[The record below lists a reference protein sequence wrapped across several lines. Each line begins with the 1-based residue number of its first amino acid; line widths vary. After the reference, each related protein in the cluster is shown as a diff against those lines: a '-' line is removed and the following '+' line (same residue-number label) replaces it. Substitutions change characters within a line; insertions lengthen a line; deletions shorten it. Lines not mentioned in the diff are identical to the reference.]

1 MEEQNRTSGETRS
14 AADGETTM
22 ESLLK
27 RGRDAMPAEQTAEA
41 ERILSGLRDGQC
53 YYSPALGTFVDSR
66 AYYPIAETPG
76 VYLSSIAPAD
86 VARKLID
93 CDLEAAWLL
102 GEDGEPAGE
111 IELSDA
117 DGRWYF
123 DRRLKALAAGMAA
136 SGSWAEVDAIG
147 YGDGDL
153 AARRTLFSVV
163 RPYLESEA
171 LPGPDAS
178 VEERRAA
185 MFAALS
191 RAAVDTEAWRVI
203 DEIAA
208 GMDPADAPLW
218 TRAGSPARRLMAAAQ
233 SGWESSGGD
242 PYRQMSRDLMRLLD
256 DARAGAVEFMGETLD
271 ADEVFAC
278 ATFAAG
284 AIPASMVEDW
294 MSGATIQEVCERYN
308 ERAEAAR
315 GSVAGSVTEAA
326 REKRA
331 FAVYCDS
338 DKSLRFYRRAE
349 VPQEGETIDG
359 RTVDAVYTEQSFA
372 TVDEDGCPWSRHAHD
387 VETVE
392 VVDEGVAPESTSEW
406 FSGFEAL
413 ERCDLSRLD
422 TTGVSDMSM
431 MFEDC
436 ESLAGLDLSGIDTRN
451 TTDMSWMFDGCRSLK
466 SLDLSGFD
474 TSKTSDM
481 AGMFW
486 GCSSLSSIDV
496 SSFDT
501 SRVEDM
507 SCMFQECSSLPDL
520 NLSGFDVSEAGNM
533 RQMFYG
539 CTALASLDIGGFRP
553 VSAKDAELM
562 FEGCDSLPAETRRAL
577 ESKMAG
583 IEKNGQEEQ
592 TFAVYCEDD
601 KSLRFY
607 NRAEVPQ
614 DGDVLEGR
622 TADAVFSGEEFE
634 DQLWDDYAD
643 DVETVEVVDEGIAP
657 ESTANWFAGFESMAS
672 CDLSKLDT
680 GNVTDMGWMFDG
692 CESLK
697 ELDLSGFDTRRVET
711 MTSMFAG
718 CSSLKSIDLSSLDTG
733 KVRSMGSMFK
743 GCAGL
748 RSLDL
753 SGFETGNVEVASWM
767 FAGCESLAE
776 IDLSGLDTSK
786 VETMNAMFL
795 DCSSLGSLDLSGFDT
810 ARVDDMD
817 AMFAG
822 CSSLAELDMS
832 GIDASSAPSA
842 DDMFAGCD
850 SLPAETARA
859 IEAKI
864 AGIEAA
870 PVADAPQEKR
880 AFAVY
885 CDADKSL
892 RFYNRAEVPLAGGRF
907 EGRTVDEVYT
917 GHSFTDGAMGAP
929 LLRRRPWG
937 HHDRDVETVEV
948 VDEGI
953 APESTA
959 RWFSGFERM
968 AFCDLSKLDTSRVT
982 SMAAMFRDCSSL
994 AALDLSGFDTSN
1006 VGDMNWM
1013 FRGCSSL
1020 ESLDLSGF
1028 DTGNV
1033 KDMHT
1038 MFAYCSSLASLDLSG
1053 FDTGRVETME
1063 GMFKDCAGLEE
1074 LDLSD
1079 FDTGNVEDMSSMF
1092 EDCKSLTGLELSSFD
1107 TARVEDMHT
1116 MFADCSSLAALDLSG
1131 FETGNVEDMGDMFR
1145 RCWRLVSLDLSGF
1158 DTSRTENMAYM
1169 FADCKSLASLDLSGF
1184 DTGRVETTGGMF
1196 FGCTRLESLNLSG
1209 FDPVRVETISDMF
1222 YGCDS
1227 LPAETVRAIG
1237 AKIAGIEAPRAGEAS
1252 QEKQAFAV
1260 YCDADKSLR
1269 FYNRAEVPQ
1278 EGETVDGRTAD
1289 AVYAA
1294 EAFDGHRWGA
1304 HADDVETV
1312 EVVDED
1318 IAPESTAYWFHGFD
1332 RMTSCD
1338 LAKLDTGNVKEMGW
1352 TFYGCRAL
1360 KELDLSGFDTGRATD
1375 MSNMFCDCTS
1385 LESLDLSGFDTGR
1398 VGSMAGMFLHCESL
1412 AAVDLSRFDTG
1423 NVGNMAWM
1431 FAACESL
1438 ESLDLSSFDTARVES
1453 MEAMFRGCGR
1463 LTSLDLSSFDTRR
1476 VDEMDAMFDGCESLT
1491 GLDLA
1496 SFDTARVETMHGMFA
1511 DCSSLAALDLSGFE
1525 TGNVEDMGYMFD
1537 GCSSLASL
1545 DLSGF
1550 DTSRVDDMDAMFY
1563 GCSSLEELDMSGLDA
1578 SSAPS
1583 SDDMFA
1589 GCDSLPAETVRAI
1602 EAKIAGIELKPAAE
1616 AQQEKQAFAVYCDA
1630 DKSLRF
1636 YNRAEVPQEGETI
1649 DGRTADAVYAAEGFA
1664 APPWRA
1670 HARDIH
1676 AVEVVDE
1683 GIAPESTAY
1692 WFSGFDHMTACE
1704 LSKLDTSRVKTMLW
1718 MFNGCKSLEKLD
1730 LSGFDTGNAANMS
1743 FMFAN
1748 CENLQTLDL
1757 SGFDTSR
1764 ADTMSWMFF
1773 RCSSLEELD
1782 LSVLDTSRVGE
1793 MKHMFDGCSSLK
1805 ELDLSSFDVPSVE
1818 AVQHL
1823 LDHCDSLPME
1833 TILAF
1838 ESKVAAAK
1846 GGAQEEKGPASP
1858 VREAEPIGA
1867 EEPKPSH
1874 FTEGQ
1879 DIPSFSAAAIASQ
1892 IAGLLNATESRRSDL
1907 GEAAYSRSIAAAET
1921 ILRAV
1926 GIEMR
1931 RDAAKGAWT
1940 CVAPDGT
1947 VSGSQARSAALAAT
1961 EALDGAERAWAAEA
1975 GVALTSDMKV
1985 ADAQG
1990 AQAVLDEEGLAQLI
2004 SFDRARALVDG
2015 ILAEMGVAVERFG
2028 NAAGAYVRPTSL
2040 TARAAAA
2047 AEEWIALHVPAEAGR
2062 YPEGW
2067 AAARRAA
2074 TGFLNAR
2081 TLGVTGEGASDTEMR
2096 AALAEAARFADG
2108 AVKVGSDPNVIGA
2121 NELARTLERA
2131 AEGAPLTPADSD
2143 FEPPAVQERR
2153 PAEDTARKAD
2163 LGFETSAVRE
2173 GAFLVHDFGE
2183 PNRACAA
2190 RLVEDAYTASG
2201 WSWEVETLSFSGEA
2215 WEAVDICYVDEAES
2229 PLAAIGL
2236 ANGVVYGADPIGM
2249 DEYRALPRAQE
2260 APAVDR
2266 GEITRAVERL
2276 NAAEKAFQL
2285 AQSRLGSTNRLD
2297 RHGMNDDE
2305 DEAREMLDDADWDA
2319 YIAAFDDHGDA
2330 LAALTAAGGTP
2341 IFDPEAREWSAIEEG
2356 DVDGALAAA
2365 RRADGA
2371 LQEIADNAKALYSR
2385 ESGRIEESALETLE
2399 PETLEAVS
2407 ALQANL
2413 AGARGVCARA
2423 GEPLWRVAWGSE
2435 LRAHRPRPGEATT
2448 RADATSAWTTGK
2460 PGELSYSAQTPSG
2473 EAICG
2478 GTVSASEVGR
2488 WEATGAADAEGAQGY
2503 RIGTFDD
2510 IDDAVVAIMG
2520 DAARFGVEAD
2530 TVGIERAATKAGD
2543 ELLEEASGIDG
2554 AGKAPAAA
2562 VIASAARA
2570 EDPAASV
2577 RLAACAYE
2585 LRSLAGGETASTLA
2599 ARAAR
2604 LVAREI
2610 AVGIASPGARARV
2623 ADLSRGG
2630 DAEETAAEAL
2640 AAAFPDALGGAE
2652 RGVGSVRAL
2661 YDERDYAGERAEEMR
2676 PAWGE
2681 VLAAYGL
2688 DPADLPFEAYLA
2700 ACRDN
2705 ALAGALHAMEARAA
2719 SRGGAAVSDGGPIP
2733 AMAHGPKA
2741 CREAVSRIVDED
2753 GEYVVEGRDGSRTR
2767 VRASAA
2773 DEPFE
2778 LSRKLHC
2785 VGAVGPARLAS
2796 GARWAA
2802 DPAGDR
2808 MALRAMLTSDEPA
2821 LEVTAERGDDGAW
2834 SAEARAIDPV
2844 TGEMVPVGQPA
2855 WGLADRD
2862 AAREWCEDAAW
2873 RLGFGLSADA
2883 GGWAQAAA
2891 SVERARLPLYRAS
2904 QGARALDL
2912 SIAALEQRA
2921 QGFPADGRGW
2931 AMRTANG
2938 RMIGSTSL
2946 DSLFEGADVL
2956 SIDEDEDGMTATL
2969 LEDGERFEA
2978 EIRLSPSEASDWD
2991 ECEPPCVGPWAA
3003 TSGEPLQWSLGACPA
3018 EAELTSTEAHGR
3030 IAAKASAEA
3039 GGTWS
3044 ATVTDAGREVA
3055 RVRGLASAEQARQIC
3070 EMSSFRLGGAVCTA
3084 AAYQFSEASAKVEAA
3099 VAGTLADFSLAPG
3112 IDGESLLADWAR
3124 ESRGADPEDA
3134 TVLEAAAALGPMAAY
3149 SADRARPAV
3158 QEAGRTVEAVREGAA
3173 AAGIARARSLV
3184 VARAASIGAAVSMMA
3199 AGPTGA
3205 AVAYRDLAF
3214 APAADGTWTVM
3225 KEASDGSFSPF
3236 EAGWRPGA
3244 LSLDERAASAEVAQ
3258 MELASPAECAAGR
3271 WAGAG
3276 EWLAA
3281 RVREAVPAGT
3291 APQELSAAC
3300 SRGGSLARA
3309 ARAAEARM
3317 WACAASD
3324 VSACRA
3330 PSREGAV
3337 RSWRPVVEAWAEQA
3351 DVEIAAEEA
3360 ERIACELARQA
3371 AMRDIQAARAA
3382 AQALAR
3388 RDLLPDLEAIAPRDG
3403 AEREWEVRPASAEER
3418 RARVRREA
3426 DDAFQC
3432 TLVAGTALSMA
3443 AAIGPLVESRAAG
3456 LAGIATA
3463 GAAAASASATAAP
3476 VIDPALLAAPDDPG
3490 AFSRGTI

>member
-1 MEEQNRTSGETRS
+1 MEEQNRTPGETRS

-53 YYSPALGTFVDSR
+53 YYSPKLGTFVDSR

-93 CDLEAAWLL
+93 CDLETAWLL

-163 RPYLESEA
+163 RPYLEPEA

-178 VEERRAA
+178 AEERRAA
-185 MFAALS
+185 MLAALS

-208 GMDPADAPLW
+208 GMDPADAPSW
-218 TRAGSPARRLMAAAQ
+218 ARAGSPARRLMAAAQ

-242 PYRQMSRDLMRLLD
+242 PYRQMSRDLMSLLD
-256 DARAGAVEFMGETLD
+256 DAREGAVEYMGETLD

-315 GSVAGSVTEAA
+315 
-326 REKRA
+326 R
-331 FAVYCDS
+331 
-338 DKSLRFYRRAE
+338 
-349 VPQEGETIDG
+349 
-359 RTVDAVYTEQSFA
+359 
-372 TVDEDGCPWSRHAHD
+372 
-387 VETVE
+387 
-392 VVDEGVAPESTSEW
+392 
-406 FSGFEAL
+406 
-413 ERCDLSRLD
+413 
-422 TTGVSDMSM
+422 
-431 MFEDC
+431 
-436 ESLAGLDLSGIDTRN
+436 
-451 TTDMSWMFDGCRSLK
+451 
-466 SLDLSGFD
+466 
-474 TSKTSDM
+474 
-481 AGMFW
+481 
-486 GCSSLSSIDV
+486 
-496 SSFDT
+496 
-501 SRVEDM
+501 
-507 SCMFQECSSLPDL
+507 
-520 NLSGFDVSEAGNM
+520 
-533 RQMFYG
+533 
-539 CTALASLDIGGFRP
+539 
-553 VSAKDAELM
+553 
-562 FEGCDSLPAETRRAL
+562 PAEGR
-577 ESKMAG
+577 
-583 IEKNGQEEQ
+583 
-592 TFAVYCEDD
+592 ED
-601 KSLRFY
+601 
-607 NRAEVPQ
+607 
-614 DGDVLEGR
+614 
-622 TADAVFSGEEFE
+622 
-634 DQLWDDYAD
+634 
-643 DVETVEVVDEGIAP
+643 
-657 ESTANWFAGFESMAS
+657 
-672 CDLSKLDT
+672 
-680 GNVTDMGWMFDG
+680 
-692 CESLK
+692 
-697 ELDLSGFDTRRVET
+697 
-711 MTSMFAG
+711 
-718 CSSLKSIDLSSLDTG
+718 
-733 KVRSMGSMFK
+733 VR
-743 GCAGL
+743 
-748 RSLDL
+748 
-753 SGFETGNVEVASWM
+753 
-767 FAGCESLAE
+767 
-776 IDLSGLDTSK
+776 
-786 VETMNAMFL
+786 
-795 DCSSLGSLDLSGFDT
+795 
-810 ARVDDMD
+810 
-817 AMFAG
+817 
-822 CSSLAELDMS
+822 
-832 GIDASSAPSA
+832 
-842 DDMFAGCD
+842 
-850 SLPAETARA
+850 
-859 IEAKI
+859 
-864 AGIEAA
+864 
-870 PVADAPQEKR
+870 
-880 AFAVY
+880 
-885 CDADKSL
+885 
-892 RFYNRAEVPLAGGRF
+892 
-907 EGRTVDEVYT
+907 
-917 GHSFTDGAMGAP
+917 
-929 LLRRRPWG
+929 
-937 HHDRDVETVEV
+937 
-948 VDEGI
+948 
-953 APESTA
+953 
-959 RWFSGFERM
+959 
-968 AFCDLSKLDTSRVT
+968 
-982 SMAAMFRDCSSL
+982 
-994 AALDLSGFDTSN
+994 
-1006 VGDMNWM
+1006 
-1013 FRGCSSL
+1013 
-1020 ESLDLSGF
+1020 
-1028 DTGNV
+1028 
-1033 KDMHT
+1033 
-1038 MFAYCSSLASLDLSG
+1038 
-1053 FDTGRVETME
+1053 
-1063 GMFKDCAGLEE
+1063 
-1074 LDLSD
+1074 
-1079 FDTGNVEDMSSMF
+1079 
-1092 EDCKSLTGLELSSFD
+1092 
-1107 TARVEDMHT
+1107 
-1116 MFADCSSLAALDLSG
+1116 
-1131 FETGNVEDMGDMFR
+1131 
-1145 RCWRLVSLDLSGF
+1145 
-1158 DTSRTENMAYM
+1158 
-1169 FADCKSLASLDLSGF
+1169 
-1184 DTGRVETTGGMF
+1184 
-1196 FGCTRLESLNLSG
+1196 
-1209 FDPVRVETISDMF
+1209 
-1222 YGCDS
+1222 
-1227 LPAETVRAIG
+1227 
-1237 AKIAGIEAPRAGEAS
+1237 
-1252 QEKQAFAV
+1252 EKQAFAV

-1294 EAFDGHRWGA
+1294 EAFDGHRWGV

-1312 EVVDED
+1312 EVVDEG

-1338 LAKLDTGNVKEMGW
+1338 IAKLDTGNAKEMGW

-1438 ESLDLSSFDTARVES
+1438 ESLDLYSFDTARVES

-1463 LTSLDLSSFDTRR
+1463 LARLDLSGFDTRR
-1476 VDEMDAMFDGCESLT
+1476 VDEMDAMFDGCGSLT
-1491 GLDLA
+1491 ELDLTG
-1496 SFDTARVETMHGMFA
+1496 FDTARVETMHGMFA
-1511 DCSSLAALDLSGFE
+1511 DCSSLASLDLFGFE

-1616 AQQEKQAFAVYCDA
+1616 AQQEKQAFAVYCHA

-1773 RCSSLEELD
+1773 RCSSL
-1782 LSVLDTSRVGE
+1782 
-1793 MKHMFDGCSSLK
+1793 K

-1818 AVQHL
+1818 AVQHM

-1846 GGAQEEKGPASP
+1846 GGAQEEKDTASP

-1867 EEPKPSH
+1867 EEPKPSP

-1879 DIPSFSAAAIASQ
+1879 DIPSFSAAAIAPQ

-1907 GEAAYSRSIAAAET
+1907 GETAYSRSIEAAET

-1931 RDAAKGAWT
+1931 RDAASRAWT
-1940 CVAPDGT
+1940 CAAPEGT

-1961 EALDGAERAWAAEA
+1961 EALDGAERAWAADT
-1975 GVALTSDMKV
+1975 GVALTSDMRL
-1985 ADAQG
+1985 ADPRG
-1990 AQAVLDEEGLAQLI
+1990 AQAILDEEGLAQLI

-2015 ILAEMGVAVERFG
+2015 ILAEMGVAVQRFG
-2028 NAAGAYVRPTSL
+2028 NASGAYVRPTSL

-2067 AAARRAA
+2067 AAARKAA

-2081 TLGVTGEGASDTEMR
+2081 TLGVTGAGAADGEMR

-2108 AVKVGSDPNVIGA
+2108 AIKVDSDPSVIGA

-2163 LGFETSAVRE
+2163 LGFGTSAVRE

-2183 PNRACAA
+2183 PNRASAA

-2201 WSWEVETLSFSGEA
+2201 WSWEVETLSLSGEA

-2260 APAVDR
+2260 TPAVDR
-2266 GEITRAVERL
+2266 GEITRALERL
-2276 NAAEKAFQL
+2276 NADEKAFRF

-2371 LQEIADNAKALYSR
+2371 LQEIAENAKALYSR
-2385 ESGRIEESALETLE
+2385 EFGRIEESALETLE

-2448 RADATSAWTTGK
+2448 RADAVSAWTTGK

-2543 ELLEEASGIDG
+2543 ELLEEASGIAD
-2554 AGKAPAAA
+2554 AEKAPLAA

-2599 ARAAR
+2599 ARAAG

-2610 AVGIASPGARARV
+2610 ETGIAAPGARARV

-2630 DAEETAAEAL
+2630 DAEQTAAEAL

-2700 ACRDN
+2700 ARRDN

-2733 AMAHGPKA
+2733 AMADGPKA

-2785 VGAVGPARLAS
+2785 AGAVGPARLAS

-2844 TGEMVPVGQPA
+2844 TGEMVPAGQPA

-2891 SVERARLPLYRAS
+2891 SVEQARLPLYRAS

-2912 SIAALEQRA
+2912 SIAALERRA
-2921 QGFPADGRGW
+2921 QGFPADGGGW
-2931 AMRTANG
+2931 AMRTAAG

-2978 EIRLSPSEASDWD
+2978 EIRLSPSEAADWD

-3205 AVAYRDLAF
+3205 AVVYRDLAF

-3225 KEASDGSFSPF
+3225 KEAGDGSFSPF

-3291 APQELSAAC
+3291 APKALSAAC

-3426 DDAFQC
+3426 DDALQC

>member
-1 MEEQNRTSGETRS
+1 MVEQNRTPGETRS
-14 AADGETTM
+14 EADGETTM

-27 RGRDAMPAEQTAEA
+27 RGRDAMPAGQTAEA

-53 YYSPALGTFVDSR
+53 YYSPELGTFVDSR

-76 VYLSSIAPAD
+76 VYLSSIAPAN

-102 GEDGEPAGE
+102 GEDGEPAGS

-153 AARRTLFSVV
+153 AARRTLFSAV
-163 RPYLESEA
+163 RPYLEPES
-171 LPGPDAS
+171 LPGPEAGA
-178 VEERRAA
+178 EERRAA
-185 MFAALS
+185 MIAALS

-208 GMDPADAPLW
+208 GMDPADAPSW
-218 TRAGSPARRLMAAAQ
+218 VRAGSPARRLMAAAQ
-233 SGWESSGGD
+233 SGWESAGGD
-242 PYRQMSRDLMRLLD
+242 PYRRMGRDLMSLLD

-315 GSVAGSVTEAA
+315 GPVAGSVTEVA

-338 DKSLRFYRRAE
+338 DKSLRFYNRAE

-359 RTVDAVYTEQSFA
+359 RTADAVYAAEEF
-372 TVDEDGCPWSRHAHD
+372 DGHRWYAHADD

-392 VVDEGVAPESTSEW
+392 VVDEGVAPESTAYW
-406 FSGFEAL
+406 FH
-413 ERCDLSRLD
+413 
-422 TTGVSDMSM
+422 
-431 MFEDC
+431 
-436 ESLAGLDLSGIDTRN
+436 
-451 TTDMSWMFDGCRSLK
+451 
-466 SLDLSGFD
+466 GFD
-474 TSKTSDM
+474 RMT
-481 AGMFW
+481 
-486 GCSSLSSIDV
+486 
-496 SSFDT
+496 
-501 SRVEDM
+501 
-507 SCMFQECSSLPDL
+507 
-520 NLSGFDVSEAGNM
+520 
-533 RQMFYG
+533 
-539 CTALASLDIGGFRP
+539 
-553 VSAKDAELM
+553 
-562 FEGCDSLPAETRRAL
+562 
-577 ESKMAG
+577 
-583 IEKNGQEEQ
+583 
-592 TFAVYCEDD
+592 
-601 KSLRFY
+601 
-607 NRAEVPQ
+607 
-614 DGDVLEGR
+614 
-622 TADAVFSGEEFE
+622 
-634 DQLWDDYAD
+634 
-643 DVETVEVVDEGIAP
+643 
-657 ESTANWFAGFESMAS
+657 S
-672 CDLSKLDT
+672 CDLAKLDT
-680 GNVTDMGWMFDG
+680 GHVKEMGWTFYG
-692 CESLK
+692 CRALK
-697 ELDLSGFDTRRVET
+697 ELDLSGFDTGRATDMSNMFCDCTSLESLDLSGFDTGRVGSMAGMFLRCESLAAVDLSRFDTGNVGNMAWMFAACKSLEGFDLSSFDTSRVESMEAMFRGCGRLASLDLSGLDTRRVDEMDAMFEGCGSLTELNLSGFDTARVVT
-711 MTSMFAG
+711 MHGMFAD
-718 CSSLKSIDLSSLDTG
+718 CSSL
-733 KVRSMGSMFK
+733 
-743 GCAGL
+743 AE
-748 RSLDL
+748 LDL
-753 SGFETGNVEVASWM
+753 SGFETGNVEDMGYM
-767 FAGCESLAE
+767 F
-776 IDLSGLDTSK
+776 SG
-786 VETMNAMFL
+786 
-795 DCSSLGSLDLSGFDT
+795 CSSLAALDLSGFDT
-810 ARVDDMD
+810 SRVDDMD
-817 AMFAG
+817 AMFSG
-822 CSSLAELDMS
+822 CSSLEELDMS
-832 GIDASSAPSA
+832 ALDASSAPSA

-850 SLPAETARA
+850 SLPSETVRA

-864 AGIEAA
+864 AGIEVPRAA
-870 PVADAPQEKR
+870 EGPQEKQ

-994 AALDLSGFDTSN
+994 
-1006 VGDMNWM
+1006 
-1013 FRGCSSL
+1013 

-1038 MFAYCSSLASLDLSG
+1038 MFAYCSSLAALDLSGFDTSRAENMAYMFADCKSLASLDLSG

-1063 GMFKDCAGLEE
+1063 GMFDGCSSLAA

-1079 FDTGNVEDMSSMF
+1079 FDTGNVENMSSMF
-1092 EDCKSLTGLELSSFD
+1092 EDCKSLTGLDLASFD
-1107 TARVEDMHT
+1107 TARVETMHG

-1145 RCWRLVSLDLSGF
+1145 RCSRLVSLDLSGF
-1158 DTSRTENMAYM
+1158 DTSRAENMAYM

-1222 YGCDS
+1222 YGC
-1227 LPAETVRAIG
+1227 G
-1237 AKIAGIEAPRAGEAS
+1237 
-1252 QEKQAFAV
+1252 
-1260 YCDADKSLR
+1260 
-1269 FYNRAEVPQ
+1269 
-1278 EGETVDGRTAD
+1278 
-1289 AVYAA
+1289 
-1294 EAFDGHRWGA
+1294 
-1304 HADDVETV
+1304 
-1312 EVVDED
+1312 
-1318 IAPESTAYWFHGFD
+1318 
-1332 RMTSCD
+1332 
-1338 LAKLDTGNVKEMGW
+1338 
-1352 TFYGCRAL
+1352 
-1360 KELDLSGFDTGRATD
+1360 
-1375 MSNMFCDCTS
+1375 
-1385 LESLDLSGFDTGR
+1385 
-1398 VGSMAGMFLHCESL
+1398 
-1412 AAVDLSRFDTG
+1412 
-1423 NVGNMAWM
+1423 
-1431 FAACESL
+1431 
-1438 ESLDLSSFDTARVES
+1438 
-1453 MEAMFRGCGR
+1453 
-1463 LTSLDLSSFDTRR
+1463 
-1476 VDEMDAMFDGCESLT
+1476 
-1491 GLDLA
+1491 
-1496 SFDTARVETMHGMFA
+1496 
-1511 DCSSLAALDLSGFE
+1511 
-1525 TGNVEDMGYMFD
+1525 
-1537 GCSSLASL
+1537 
-1545 DLSGF
+1545 
-1550 DTSRVDDMDAMFY
+1550 
-1563 GCSSLEELDMSGLDA
+1563 
-1578 SSAPS
+1578 
-1583 SDDMFA
+1583 
-1589 GCDSLPAETVRAI
+1589 SLPAETVRAI
-1602 EAKIAGIELKPAAE
+1602 EAKIA
-1616 AQQEKQAFAVYCDA
+1616 
-1630 DKSLRF
+1630 
-1636 YNRAEVPQEGETI
+1636 
-1649 DGRTADAVYAAEGFA
+1649 
-1664 APPWRA
+1664 
-1670 HARDIH
+1670 
-1676 AVEVVDE
+1676 
-1683 GIAPESTAY
+1683 
-1692 WFSGFDHMTACE
+1692 
-1704 LSKLDTSRVKTMLW
+1704 
-1718 MFNGCKSLEKLD
+1718 
-1730 LSGFDTGNAANMS
+1730 
-1743 FMFAN
+1743 
-1748 CENLQTLDL
+1748 
-1757 SGFDTSR
+1757 
-1764 ADTMSWMFF
+1764 
-1773 RCSSLEELD
+1773 
-1782 LSVLDTSRVGE
+1782 
-1793 MKHMFDGCSSLK
+1793 
-1805 ELDLSSFDVPSVE
+1805 
-1818 AVQHL
+1818 
-1823 LDHCDSLPME
+1823 
-1833 TILAF
+1833 
-1838 ESKVAAAK
+1838 AAK
-1846 GGAQEEKGPASP
+1846 DDLQEEKDPASP
-1858 VREAEPIGA
+1858 IREAEAVGA
-1867 EEPKPSH
+1867 KAPKPSPL
-1874 FTEGQ
+1874 TEGQ
-1879 DIPSFSAAAIASQ
+1879 GTPSFSAAAIAAQ
-1892 IAGLLNATESRRSDL
+1892 IAGLLNATESRRADL
-1907 GEAAYSRSIAAAET
+1907 GEAAYSRSIEAAQT
-1921 ILRAV
+1921 VLRAV
-1926 GIEMR
+1926 GIEAR
-1931 RDAAKGAWT
+1931 RDAASGAWT

-1947 VSGSQARSAALAAT
+1947 VSAAQARAAALAAT

-1975 GVALTSDMKV
+1975 GVALTSDMRL
-1985 ADAQG
+1985 ADPAG
-1990 AQAVLDEEGLAQLI
+1990 AQEIIDEEGLSELS
-2004 SFDRARALVDG
+2004 SFESARALVGG
-2015 ILAEMGVAVERFG
+2015 ILAELGVAVERIRG
-2028 NAAGAYVRPTSL
+2028 TSAVRVLPTTL

-2074 TGFLNAR
+2074 TGLLNAR
-2081 TLGVTGEGASDTEMR
+2081 TLGVTGAGAGDAEMR

-2108 AVKVGSDPNVIGA
+2108 AVKVGSNPNAIGA
-2121 NELARTLERA
+2121 NELARTLQRA
-2131 AEGAPLTPADSD
+2131 AEGAAPTPADPG
-2143 FEPPAVQERR
+2143 FEPPAV
-2153 PAEDTARKAD
+2153 K
-2163 LGFETSAVRE
+2163 E

-2183 PNRACAA
+2183 PNRASAA

-2201 WSWEVETLSFSGEA
+2201 WSWEVETLSLSGDA

-2236 ANGVVYGADPIGM
+2236 ANGAVYGADPISM

-2260 APAVDR
+2260 APVVDR

-2276 NAAEKAFQL
+2276 NADEKAFQA
-2285 AQSRLGSTNRLD
+2285 AQRSLGSIRLD

-2305 DEAREMLDDADWDA
+2305 DEAREMLDDDEWSA

-2330 LAALTAAGGTP
+2330 LAALTAGGGTP
-2341 IFDPEAREWSAIEEG
+2341 VFDPEAREWSAIEEG
-2356 DVDGALAAA
+2356 DVEGALAAA
-2365 RRADGA
+2365 RRADA
-2371 LQEIADNAKALYSR
+2371 ELQEIAENAKALYSL

-2399 PETLEAVS
+2399 FETLEAVS

-2413 AGARGVCARA
+2413 AGARAVCARA
-2423 GEPLWRVAWGSE
+2423 GAPLWRVARGSE
-2435 LRAHRPRPGEATT
+2435 LRAGRPRPEEGTAI
-2448 RADATSAWTTGK
+2448 AGAISMWAAGGPGK
-2460 PGELSYSAQTPSG
+2460 LSYTAQTPSG
-2473 EAICG
+2473 ETICG
-2478 GTVSASEVGR
+2478 GTVSASEAGR
-2488 WEATGAADAEGAQGY
+2488 WEAAGAAGAEGGQGY
-2503 RIGTFDD
+2503 RIGAFDD
-2510 IDDAVVAIMG
+2510 IDDAVLGIMG
-2520 DAARFGVEAD
+2520 DASRLGVEAD
-2530 TVGIERAATKAGD
+2530 TAGIERAATEAGD
-2543 ELLEEASGIDG
+2543 ELLEEVSGIDG
-2554 AGKAPAAA
+2554 AGEAPHAA

-2577 RLAACAYE
+2577 RLAARAYE
-2585 LRSLAGGETASTLA
+2585 LKALDGGETASTLA
-2599 ARAAR
+2599 ARAAD
-2604 LVAREI
+2604 LAAREI
-2610 AVGIASPGARARV
+2610 AEGIAVPGARERV
-2623 ADLSRGG
+2623 AGLSRGG
-2630 DAEETAAEAL
+2630 DAEEMAAEAL
-2640 AAAFPDALGGAE
+2640 ASAFPDALGGAE
-2652 RGVGSVRAL
+2652 RGVARRIAL
-2661 YDERDYAGERAEEMR
+2661 YDERDYAGARAEEMR

-2700 ACRDN
+2700 ARRDN
-2705 ALAGALHAMEARAA
+2705 ALAAALHAMESRAA
-2719 SRGGAAVSDGGPIP
+2719 SRGGSAVTDGGTVP
-2733 AMAHGPKA
+2733 AMADGPEA

-2785 VGAVGPARLAS
+2785 SGAVGPARLAS
-2796 GARWAA
+2796 GARWTA

-2808 MALRAMLTSDEPA
+2808 MALRAMLTADLPA
-2821 LEVTAERGDDGAW
+2821 LEVTAEFDEDGAW

-2844 TGEMVPVGQPA
+2844 TGAMAPAGQPA

-2873 RLGFGLSADA
+2873 RLGFGLSPDA

-2891 SVERARLPLYRAS
+2891 SVEQARLPLYRSS

-2912 SIAALEQRA
+2912 SIAALERRA
-2921 QGFPADGRGW
+2921 QGFPPDGSGW
-2931 AMRTANG
+2931 AMRTADG
-2938 RMIGSTSL
+2938 RMFGSTSL
-2946 DSLFEGADVL
+2946 DSLFEGVDVL

-2969 LEDGERFEA
+2969 SDGGERFEA
-2978 EIRLSPSEASDWD
+2978 ELRLSPAEAADWD

-3003 TSGEPLQWSLGACPA
+3003 TSGEPLQWSLGSCPT

-3055 RVRGLASAEQARQIC
+3055 RVRGLASAEQAREIC
-3070 EMSSFRLGGAVCTA
+3070 EMSAFRLGGAVCTA
-3084 AAYQFSEASAKVEAA
+3084 AAYQFAEASAKVEAA
-3099 VAGTLADFSLAPG
+3099 TAGTLADFSLAPG

-3124 ESRGADPEDA
+3124 ESHGIDAEDA
-3134 TVLEAAAALGPMAAY
+3134 TVLDAAASLGPLSAY
-3149 SADRARPAV
+3149 AADRARPAV
-3158 QEAGRTVEAVREGAA
+3158 QEAGRTVDAVREGAA

-3184 VARAASIGAAVSMMA
+3184 AARAASIEAAVSMMA

-3205 AVAYRDLAF
+3205 AVVYRDLAF

-3225 KEASDGSFSPF
+3225 KEAGDGSFSPF

-3258 MELASPAECAAGR
+3258 MELASPVECAAGR

-3324 VSACRA
+3324 VSACCA

>member
-1 MEEQNRTSGETRS
+1 MEEQNRTQGEMPT

-22 ESLLK
+22 ESLLQ
-27 RGRDAMPAEQTAEA
+27 RGRDAMAAGQ
-41 ERILSGLRDGQC
+41 ILAGLKDGRC
-53 YYSPALGTFVDSR
+53 YYSPELGTFVDSR
-66 AYYPIAETPG
+66 AYYPIAEAPG
-76 VYLSSIAPAD
+76 VYLRSVAPAD
-86 VARKLID
+86 VARKLIE

-117 DGRWYF
+117 DGRAAF
-123 DRRLKALAAGMAA
+123 VERLRALAAGMAA

-153 AARRTLFSVV
+153 AARRTLFSAL
-163 RPYLESEA
+163 RPYLEPEA
-171 LPGPDAS
+171 LPGPEAS
-178 VEERRAA
+178 AEDRRAA
-185 MFAALS
+185 MLAALS
-191 RAAVDTEAWRVI
+191 RAAVDTEAWRII

-208 GMDPADAPLW
+208 GMDPADAPSW
-218 TRAGSPARRLMAAAQ
+218 TRASSPARRLMSAAQ
-233 SGWESSGGD
+233 SSWESAAGD

-256 DARAGAVEFMGETLD
+256 DARAGVVEFMGATLD

-308 ERAEAAR
+308 ERAAER
-315 GSVAGSVTEAA
+315 GPVAEGDTEAV

-331 FAVYCDS
+331 FAVYSDA
-338 DKSLRFYRRAE
+338 DKSLRFYRREE
-349 VPQEGETIDG
+349 VPQEGET
-359 RTVDAVYTEQSFA
+359 V
-372 TVDEDGCPWSRHAHD
+372 
-387 VETVE
+387 
-392 VVDEGVAPESTSEW
+392 
-406 FSGFEAL
+406 
-413 ERCDLSRLD
+413 
-422 TTGVSDMSM
+422 
-431 MFEDC
+431 
-436 ESLAGLDLSGIDTRN
+436 
-451 TTDMSWMFDGCRSLK
+451 
-466 SLDLSGFD
+466 
-474 TSKTSDM
+474 
-481 AGMFW
+481 
-486 GCSSLSSIDV
+486 
-496 SSFDT
+496 
-501 SRVEDM
+501 
-507 SCMFQECSSLPDL
+507 
-520 NLSGFDVSEAGNM
+520 
-533 RQMFYG
+533 
-539 CTALASLDIGGFRP
+539 
-553 VSAKDAELM
+553 
-562 FEGCDSLPAETRRAL
+562 
-577 ESKMAG
+577 
-583 IEKNGQEEQ
+583 
-592 TFAVYCEDD
+592 
-601 KSLRFY
+601 
-607 NRAEVPQ
+607 
-614 DGDVLEGR
+614 EGR
-622 TADAVFSGEEFE
+622 TADAVYAAE
-634 DQLWDDYAD
+634 DFAARPWSAHARDI
-643 DVETVEVVDEGIAP
+643 ETVEVVDEGIAP
-657 ESTANWFAGFESMAS
+657 ESTAYWFHGFDRMTS
-672 CDLSKLDT
+672 CDLAKLDT
-680 GNVTDMGWMFDG
+680 GRVKEMGWTFYG
-692 CESLK
+692 CRALK
-697 ELDLSGFDTRRVET
+697 ELDLSGFDTGRATDMSNMFCDCVSLESLDLSAFNTGRVGSTAGMFLHCESLAAVDLSGFDTGNVGNMAWMFAACESLESLDLSAFDTARVESMEAMFRGCGRLASLDLSSFDTRRVDEMDAMFEGCGSLAELDLTGFDTARVET
-711 MTSMFAG
+711 MHGMFAD
-718 CSSLKSIDLSSLDTG
+718 CSTL
-733 KVRSMGSMFK
+733 
-743 GCAGL
+743 AE
-748 RSLDL
+748 LDL
-753 SGFETGNVEVASWM
+753 TGFETGNVEDMGYM
-767 FAGCESLAE
+767 FDG
-776 IDLSGLDTSK
+776 
-786 VETMNAMFL
+786 
-795 DCSSLGSLDLSGFDT
+795 CSSLASLDLSGFDT
-810 ARVDDMD
+810 SRVDDMD
-817 AMFAG
+817 AMFYG
-822 CSSLAELDMS
+822 CSSLEQLDMS
-832 GIDASSAPSA
+832 GLDASSAPSA

-850 SLPAETARA
+850 SLPSETVRA

-864 AGIEAA
+864 AGIE
-870 PVADAPQEKR
+870 VRRDAESPQEKQ

-917 GHSFTDGAMGAP
+917 GHSFTHGAMGAP

-994 AALDLSGFDTSN
+994 AALNLSAFDTSN

-1038 MFAYCSSLASLDLSG
+1038 MFAYCSSLAALDLSGFDTSRTENMAYMFADCKSLASLDLSG

-1063 GMFKDCAGLEE
+1063 GMFDGCSSLAA

-1079 FDTGNVEDMSSMF
+1079 FDTGNVENMSSMF
-1092 EDCKSLTGLELSSFD
+1092 EDCKSLTGLDLASFD
-1107 TARVEDMHT
+1107 TARVETMHG

-1145 RCWRLVSLDLSGF
+1145 RCSRLVSLDLSAF

-1169 FADCKSLASLDLSGF
+1169 FTDCKSLASLDLSGF

-1222 YGCDS
+1222 YGC
-1227 LPAETVRAIG
+1227 G
-1237 AKIAGIEAPRAGEAS
+1237 
-1252 QEKQAFAV
+1252 
-1260 YCDADKSLR
+1260 
-1269 FYNRAEVPQ
+1269 
-1278 EGETVDGRTAD
+1278 
-1289 AVYAA
+1289 
-1294 EAFDGHRWGA
+1294 
-1304 HADDVETV
+1304 
-1312 EVVDED
+1312 
-1318 IAPESTAYWFHGFD
+1318 
-1332 RMTSCD
+1332 
-1338 LAKLDTGNVKEMGW
+1338 
-1352 TFYGCRAL
+1352 
-1360 KELDLSGFDTGRATD
+1360 
-1375 MSNMFCDCTS
+1375 
-1385 LESLDLSGFDTGR
+1385 
-1398 VGSMAGMFLHCESL
+1398 
-1412 AAVDLSRFDTG
+1412 
-1423 NVGNMAWM
+1423 
-1431 FAACESL
+1431 
-1438 ESLDLSSFDTARVES
+1438 
-1453 MEAMFRGCGR
+1453 
-1463 LTSLDLSSFDTRR
+1463 
-1476 VDEMDAMFDGCESLT
+1476 
-1491 GLDLA
+1491 
-1496 SFDTARVETMHGMFA
+1496 
-1511 DCSSLAALDLSGFE
+1511 
-1525 TGNVEDMGYMFD
+1525 
-1537 GCSSLASL
+1537 
-1545 DLSGF
+1545 
-1550 DTSRVDDMDAMFY
+1550 
-1563 GCSSLEELDMSGLDA
+1563 
-1578 SSAPS
+1578 
-1583 SDDMFA
+1583 
-1589 GCDSLPAETVRAI
+1589 SLPAETVRAI
-1602 EAKIAGIELKPAAE
+1602 EAKIAAAKDGL
-1616 AQQEKQAFAVYCDA
+1616 QEKKD
-1630 DKSLRF
+1630 
-1636 YNRAEVPQEGETI
+1636 
-1649 DGRTADAVYAAEGFA
+1649 
-1664 APPWRA
+1664 
-1670 HARDIH
+1670 
-1676 AVEVVDE
+1676 
-1683 GIAPESTAY
+1683 
-1692 WFSGFDHMTACE
+1692 
-1704 LSKLDTSRVKTMLW
+1704 
-1718 MFNGCKSLEKLD
+1718 
-1730 LSGFDTGNAANMS
+1730 
-1743 FMFAN
+1743 
-1748 CENLQTLDL
+1748 
-1757 SGFDTSR
+1757 
-1764 ADTMSWMFF
+1764 
-1773 RCSSLEELD
+1773 
-1782 LSVLDTSRVGE
+1782 
-1793 MKHMFDGCSSLK
+1793 
-1805 ELDLSSFDVPSVE
+1805 
-1818 AVQHL
+1818 
-1823 LDHCDSLPME
+1823 
-1833 TILAF
+1833 
-1838 ESKVAAAK
+1838 
-1846 GGAQEEKGPASP
+1846 PASSI
-1858 VREAEPIGA
+1858 REAEAGGA
-1867 EEPKPSH
+1867 EAPKPSPL
-1874 FTEGQ
+1874 TEGQ
-1879 DIPSFSAAAIASQ
+1879 GTPSFSAAAIAAQ
-1892 IAGLLNATESRRSDL
+1892 IAGLLNAAESRRADL
-1907 GEAAYSRSIAAAET
+1907 GEAAYSRSIEAAQT
-1921 ILRAV
+1921 VLRAV
-1926 GIEMR
+1926 GIEAR
-1931 RDAAKGAWT
+1931 RDAASGAWT

-1947 VSGSQARSAALAAT
+1947 VSAAQARAAALAAT

-1975 GVALTSDMKV
+1975 GVALTSDMRL
-1985 ADAQG
+1985 ADPAG
-1990 AQAVLDEEGLAQLI
+1990 AQEIIDEEGLSELS
-2004 SFDRARALVDG
+2004 SFKSARALVGG
-2015 ILAEMGVAVERFG
+2015 ILAELGVAVERIRG
-2028 NAAGAYVRPTSL
+2028 TSAVRVLPTTL

-2074 TGFLNAR
+2074 TGLLNAR
-2081 TLGVTGEGASDTEMR
+2081 TLGVTGARAGDAEMR

-2108 AVKVGSDPNVIGA
+2108 AVKVGSDPNAIGA
-2121 NELARTLERA
+2121 NELARTLQRA
-2131 AEGAPLTPADSD
+2131 AEGAAPTPADPG
-2143 FEPPAVQERR
+2143 FEPPAV
-2153 PAEDTARKAD
+2153 K
-2163 LGFETSAVRE
+2163 E

-2183 PNRACAA
+2183 PNRASAA

-2201 WSWEVETLSFSGEA
+2201 WSWEVETLSLSGDA

-2236 ANGVVYGADPIGM
+2236 ANGAVYGADPISM

-2260 APAVDR
+2260 APAVDS

-2276 NAAEKAFQL
+2276 NAAEKAFQA
-2285 AQSRLGSTNRLD
+2285 AQNRLGSSIRLD

-2305 DEAREMLDDADWDA
+2305 DEAREMLDDDEWSA

-2341 IFDPEAREWSAIEEG
+2341 VFDPEAREWSAIEEG
-2356 DVDGALAAA
+2356 DVEGALAAA
-2365 RRADGA
+2365 RRADA
-2371 LQEIADNAKALYSR
+2371 ELQEIAENAKALYSL

-2399 PETLEAVS
+2399 FETLEAVS

-2413 AGARGVCARA
+2413 AGARAVCARA
-2423 GEPLWRVAWGSE
+2423 GAPLWRVARGSE
-2435 LRAHRPRPGEATT
+2435 LRAGRPRPEEGTAI
-2448 RADATSAWTTGK
+2448 AGAISMWAAGGPGK
-2460 PGELSYSAQTPSG
+2460 LSYTAQTPSG
-2473 EAICG
+2473 ETICG
-2478 GTVSASEVGR
+2478 GTVSASEAGR
-2488 WEATGAADAEGAQGY
+2488 WEAAGAAGAEGGQGY
-2503 RIGTFDD
+2503 RIGAFDD
-2510 IDDAVVAIMG
+2510 IDDAVLGIMG
-2520 DAARFGVEAD
+2520 EASRLGVEAD
-2530 TVGIERAATKAGD
+2530 TAGIERAATEAGD
-2543 ELLEEASGIDG
+2543 ELLEEVSGIDG
-2554 AGKAPAAA
+2554 AGEAPHAA

-2577 RLAACAYE
+2577 RLAARAYE
-2585 LRSLAGGETASTLA
+2585 LKALDGGETASTLA
-2599 ARAAR
+2599 ARAAD
-2604 LVAREI
+2604 LAAREI
-2610 AVGIASPGARARV
+2610 AEGIAVPGARERV
-2623 ADLSRGG
+2623 AGLSRGG
-2630 DAEETAAEAL
+2630 DAEEMAAEAL
-2640 AAAFPDALGGAE
+2640 ASAFPDALGGAE
-2652 RGVGSVRAL
+2652 RGVARRIAL
-2661 YDERDYAGERAEEMR
+2661 YDERDYAGARAEEMR

-2700 ACRDN
+2700 ARRDN
-2705 ALAGALHAMEARAA
+2705 ALAAALHAMESRAA
-2719 SRGGAAVSDGGPIP
+2719 SRGGSAVTDGGTVP
-2733 AMAHGPKA
+2733 AMADGPET

-2785 VGAVGPARLAS
+2785 SGAVGPARLAS
-2796 GARWAA
+2796 GARWTA

-2808 MALRAMLTSDEPA
+2808 MALRAMLTADLPA
-2821 LEVTAERGDDGAW
+2821 LEVTAELDEDGAW

-2844 TGEMVPVGQPA
+2844 TGAMAPAGQPA
-2855 WGLADRD
+2855 WDLADRD

-2891 SVERARLPLYRAS
+2891 SVEQARLPLYRAS

-2912 SIAALEQRA
+2912 SIAALERRA
-2921 QGFPADGRGW
+2921 QGFPADGGGW
-2931 AMRTANG
+2931 AMRTAAG
-2938 RMIGSTSL
+2938 RMVGSTSL
-2946 DSLFEGADVL
+2946 DSLFGGADVL

-2978 EIRLSPSEASDWD
+2978 EIRLSPSEAADWD

-3205 AVAYRDLAF
+3205 AVVYRDLAF

-3225 KEASDGSFSPF
+3225 KEAGDGSFSPF

-3244 LSLDERAASAEVAQ
+3244 LSLDERTASAEVAQ

-3291 APQELSAAC
+3291 APKALSAAC

-3324 VSACRA
+3324 VSACCA

-3337 RSWRPVVEAWAEQA
+3337 RSWRPVVEAWAEQE